1 MSEAAILHRVREYYG
16 HRLREHGPTPRG
28 VDWSS
33 AESQERRFRELSRLW
48 DGDPAA
54 TIVDYGCG
62 YGALARYLRT
72 IGHTGEYTGYDVSEP
87 MIATARGQAAGL
99 ADCRFTSVRAEL
111 PRADYA
117 VASGIFNVKMDT
129 PVTEWHEYTLDTMS
143 DLASLGS
150 RGFAFNAL
158 TAYSDAD
165 RQRPD
170 LYYADPLACFEHCRR
185 TFSRFVALLHDYP
198 LYEFTI
204 LVRFQAA
211 SSWPNS

>member
-1 MSEAAILHRVREYYG
+1 MTDAAILHRVSEYYG
-16 HRLREHGPTPRG
+16 GKLREHGPTPRG
-28 VDWSS
+28 VDWNS

-48 DGDPAA
+48 DDDRAA
-54 TIVDYGCG
+54 SIVDYGCG

-72 IGHTGEYTGYDVSEP
+72 IGHAGDYTGYDVSEP
-87 MIATARGQAAGL
+87 MIATARAQAAEL
-99 ADCRFTSVRAEL
+99 PDCRFTSARTEL

-129 PVTEWHEYTLDTMS
+129 PVAEWRQYMLDTIA
-143 DLASLGS
+143 DLASLGG

-170 LYYADPLACFEHCRR
+170 LYYTDPLACFEHCRR

-204 LVRFQAA
+204 LVRFQAG
-211 SSWPNS
+211 SSWPHS